1 MLELGVHWMSIDY
14 IEKRVWKGQKKKVG
28 MRD

>member
-1 MLELGVHWMSIDY
+1 MLELGVHWMSIY
-14 IEKRVWKGQKKKVG
+14 IEKRVWKGQKKKDG